1 MVRRLIKRSTTHTLM
16 ALAEASLIAVL
27 VVGLVAGVA
36 FAGKGGNGGGGG
48 KPGGGGGGTIVMVPM
63 DGATEARFGERVT
76 FDVATTSTAYP
87 YVHLRCWQGGSL
99 VAEGRQGFFPTA
111 IGNEWFVLGP
121 TPAWQG
127 GAADCTA
134 TLEKYTRKGWGVLAS
149 VSFPVYD

>member
-1 MVRRLIKRSTTHTLM
+1 
-16 ALAEASLIAVL
+16 
-27 VVGLVAGVA
+27 
-36 FAGKGGNGGGGG
+36 
-48 KPGGGGGGTIVMVPM
+48 
-63 DGATEARFGERVT
+63 
-76 FDVATTSTAYP
+76 
-87 YVHLRCWQGGSL
+87 